1 MMKTTL
7 TGRFLGMTMLAGLLM
22 APFAIGQNEDQPEV
36 LPHAVHQRQLGEGG
50 IQNYANAL
58 LNPGQCILHDYASQS
73 SRVAAAGTRLAVPA
87 QPIGPSNGSTIVVAL
102 IPVAEGPVG
111 VLKTLRLAEPQI
123 VSGVTDLGIP
133 SWLYCK
139 LHPRWCKNF

>member
-1 MMKTTL
+1 MNTTL

-22 APFAIGQNEDQPEV
+22 APFAIAQNGDQPKA
-36 LPHAVHQRQLGEGG
+36 LMQALQHRQLVEGSD
-50 IQNYANAL
+50 Q
-58 LNPGQCILHDYASQS
+58 
-73 SRVAAAGTRLAVPA
+73 VAAARNLFAAPA
-87 QPIGPSNGSTIVVAL
+87 QPAGTSNGSTIVAAL

-111 VLKTLRLAEPQI
+111 VSKTLRLAEPQI

>member
-22 APFAIGQNEDQPEV
+22 APFAIAQNEDQPEV
-36 LPHAVHQRQLGEGG
+36 LMQAVHQKQLVEGSD
-50 IQNYANAL
+50 Q
-58 LNPGQCILHDYASQS
+58 
-73 SRVAAAGTRLAVPA
+73 VAEARTLFAAPDQPA
-87 QPIGPSNGSTIVVAL
+87 APSNGSTIVVAL
-102 IPVAEGPVG
+102 IPVAEGPAG
-111 VLKTLRLAEPQI
+111 VFKTLRLAEPQI

-139 LHPRWCKNF
+139 LHPRWCKNL

>member
-7 TGRFLGMTMLAGLLM
+7 AGRFLVMTMLAGLLM
-22 APFAIGQNEDQPEV
+22 APFAIAQNEDQPEV
-36 LPHAVHQRQLGEGG
+36 PTQAVQQRQLVQGSD
-50 IQNYANAL
+50 Q
-58 LNPGQCILHDYASQS
+58 
-73 SRVAAAGTRLAVPA
+73 VAEARTLFAAPA
-87 QPIGPSNGSTIVVAL
+87 QPAGLSNGSTIVDAL

-111 VLKTLRLAEPQI
+111 VFKTLRLAEPQI
-123 VSGVTDLGIP
+123 VTGVTDLGIA

>member
-7 TGRFLGMTMLAGLLM
+7 TGRFLMTM
-22 APFAIGQNEDQPEV
+22 Q
-36 LPHAVHQRQLGEGG
+36 AVQQRQLVEGSD
-50 IQNYANAL
+50 Q
-58 LNPGQCILHDYASQS
+58 
-73 SRVAAAGTRLAVPA
+73 VAEARTLFAAPA
-87 QPIGPSNGSTIVVAL
+87 QSAGPSNGSTIVVAL

-111 VLKTLRLAEPQI
+111 VSKTLRLAEPQI